1 MRKVKLDDKSE
12 KSADAFGGD
21 ENFREN
27 EALNLTGGAK
37 MSKLEADKNSAGESK
52 FFVNV
57 LKQLFLFLPGA
68 FLLFFMSFA
77 AAMIAVEIIV
87 FRRATE
93 TLPDD
98 YPLQFALIGSVMILG
113 TLMTWFGLGDIKNRK
128 HFAIPASIIVTGAT
142 LGAIVKAAASV
153 SDFADRMLD
162 DFGFLIYLFPLALI
176 VPVLAKGFVDR
187 KNEDVSE

>member
-1 MRKVKLDDKSE
+1 MRKVKLNDKSE
-12 KSADAFGGD
+12 KSADAFFDD
-21 ENFREN
+21 ENFPEN
-27 EALNLTGGAK
+27 EALNFADGAK
-37 MSKLEADKNSAGESK
+37 MSKPETDKNSAGARKS
-52 FFVNV
+52 FVNV

-68 FLLFFMSFA
+68 FLLFFMSLA

-87 FRRATE
+87 FRRAVE

-98 YPLQFALIGSVMILG
+98 YPLQFALIGFVILLG

-128 HFAIPASIIVTGAT
+128 HFVIPASIIVMGAT
-142 LGAIVKAAASV
+142 FGAIVRAGAKIY
-153 SDFADRMLD
+153 DFFDLTLD

-187 KNEDVSE
+187 KSEDV